1 MSDVR
6 VWLVEREYSRDVANM
21 VRLTYATPD
30 GERYVVME
38 KSLGSAMEAD
48 EVTAAVRVSSDKL
61 VEVRDDGVRER
72 YMDEAERM
80 MDEYDAGE
88 RV

>member
-1 MSDVR
+1 MEEVR
-6 VWLVEREYSRDVANM
+6 VWLVEREYGRDVANM

-38 KSLGSAMEAD
+38 KSLGSAAEAD
-48 EVTAAVRVSSDKL
+48 EVTASVRVSRDKL
-61 VEVRDDGVRER
+61 VEAPDDLKER
-72 YMDEAERM
+72 YGREAARM
-80 MDEYDAGE
+80 MDEYDAGD